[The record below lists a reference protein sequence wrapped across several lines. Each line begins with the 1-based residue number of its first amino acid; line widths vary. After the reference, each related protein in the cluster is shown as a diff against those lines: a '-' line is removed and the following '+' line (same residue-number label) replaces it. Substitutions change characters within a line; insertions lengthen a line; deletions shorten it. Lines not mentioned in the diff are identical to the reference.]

1 MALRPKNM
9 AQLSPSAG
17 IASLLYTVPTGG
29 AIIAKLHVVNRG
41 STTDTVRVSK
51 RVAGAADDVS
61 QYRLYDAPL
70 SARDDLTVSIV
81 AEASD
86 QVWVQSSSGNATFTL
101 EGLLRS

>member
-17 IASLLYTVPTGG
+17 LDTLLYAVPT
-29 AIIAKLHVVNRG
+29 ASTIIAKLHIVNRG
-41 STTDTVRVSK
+41 NSTDTVRVAK

-61 QYRLYDAPL
+61 QYRVYDWPL
-70 SARDDLTVSIV
+70 AARDFFELTIV
-81 AEASD
+81 AEATDVVYVRST
-86 QVWVQSSSGNATFTL
+86 VGLTTFTL